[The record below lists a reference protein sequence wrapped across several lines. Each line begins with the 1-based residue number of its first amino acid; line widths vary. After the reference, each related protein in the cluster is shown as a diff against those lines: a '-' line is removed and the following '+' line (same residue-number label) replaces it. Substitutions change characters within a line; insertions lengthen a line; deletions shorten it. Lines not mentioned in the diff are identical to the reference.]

1 MQTFD
6 GSGFAEFDRLATLFR
21 RTRELLHEFAA
32 TGELPPDAADVIAHE
47 ALPHVEDIEQGFRV
61 SLRASAVEIAE
72 LRTLIARAGL
82 NTSEPTTSAEARAA
96 LIETMHDLALTST
109 AHAEIVAAPI
119 RYLAALEH
127 ARLVFALLPTTAA
140 HEVNFPLGRRTYAD
154 IWPPRGAAELAD
166 RIEELERNLWTVAT
180 QRRPRISDGSYRR
193 TYGFFDTAA
202 RMSGHGFQAA

>member
-1 MQTFD
+1 M
-6 GSGFAEFDRLATLFR
+6 LFK
-21 RTRELLHEFAA
+21 RTRELLHGFAA
-32 TGELPPDAADVIAHE
+32 TGELPVDAADLIAHE

-82 NTSEPTTSAEARAA
+82 NASEPTTNAEARAA
-96 LIETMHDLALTST
+96 LIETMHELAQSSST
-109 AHAEIVAAPI
+109 RAEIVAAPL
-119 RYLAALEH
+119 RYLAALDH

-140 HEVNFPLGRRTYAD
+140 HDVHFPLGRRTYAD
-154 IWPPRGAAELAD
+154 IGPPRGAAQLAD

-180 QRRPRISDGSYRR
+180 QRRDAISDGSYRR

-202 RMSGHGFQAA
+202 RISGQGFLAA